1 MYNSNIQF
9 VLILGAL
16 SKACI
21 TLLGSCARAWCCLC
35 SWMPAPSTIALLGS
49 PSRQLLPRL
58 HVLMLR
64 VPLCGT
70 SVCAHKIFPRNTH
83 FILQKACT
91 DLRLRGGQVEEWN
104 MYRWAPAC
112 RELGASF
119 TLIIVGVSRGRFLA
133 HSWSWW
139 PTEILAEFMCS
150 IHWVD
155 SVSCEV
161 CAAWSVPRCLQKL
174 L

>member
-133 HSWSWW
+133 HSWSWD
-139 PTEILAEFMCS
+139 PC
-150 IHWVD
+150 WVH
-155 SVSCEV
+155 VQHPLGGSCFLWGLLPGV
-161 CAAWSVPRCLQKL
+161 CLDVCRNL
-174 L
+174 